1 MDLNEITGAI
11 VDSGMRV
18 HSASGP
24 GLLESAYR
32 ACLAFEIDDR
42 GLPVESEVPLPI
54 VYRGIKLNAGY
65 RIDLIVADS
74 VIVEVKAVE
83 RILPVHHA
91 QLLAYLRLS
100 GKKLG
105 LLLNFNV
112 TRLKYGITRWPID
125 GSFGLH
131 FSL

>member
-18 HSASGP
+18 HFALGP

-83 RILPVHHA
+83 RMLPVHHA

-100 GKKLG
+100 GRKLG

-112 TRLKYGITRWPID
+112 TRLKYGITR
-125 GSFGLH
+125 LAN
-131 FSL
+131 